1 MKKLI
6 ILLAALIT
14 VGCVSTDNKK
24 SSTAAM
30 CSLSD
35 SGVAPSWIQT
45 PVPES
50 EEYYYAYGVA
60 EAKDLSYIQ
69 ARKASHINARSELA
83 TSLSTKV
90 KYSFLQNSELTRK
103 AGANLLNETVTSNMD
118 SQTDL
123 FLANAFIE
131 QSWND
136 LEYCI
141 IWSKVRLHKDDYEK
155 SKRVVEKSIN
165 TDIADQL
172 TAMNEKLET
181 TNTMLGNVKQET
193 SLNPRKEL
201 MNRGIPFN
209 GKEFG
214 KAIMRADIEVMSL
227 FVKGG
232 MTFNDAYDDDFVVRL
247 EHRIIYLSL
256 DKLEKIL
263 SFFKYHPSSGANF
276 EQRYLQHAAY
286 IGSLDKVNLLLKY
299 GVNPQTL
306 YTGTIDIGALQSD
319 AFTLTAASAQCVADM
334 MIRKTKKKN
343 IDSTQ
348 WQAISKRLSAFN
360 ASSEGKIKF
369 AKTIVAYDIYQCD
382 QNAEVKKINIV
393 NQRASTCQKFFAK
406 QSNTSL
412 YNALTNVNVGMF
424 QEPKSIFEAA
434 HIALLPDILSDKF
447 TEDGEYL
454 SALRNKLNSTC
465 ASYKQKLCP
474 QAEQDDYLF
483 C

>member
-1 MKKLI
+1 MVKNLVKRLF
-6 ILLAALIT
+6 
-14 VGCVSTDNKK
+14 
-24 SSTAAM
+24 
-30 CSLSD
+30 
-35 SGVAPSWIQT
+35 
-45 PVPES
+45 
-50 EEYYYAYGVA
+50 
-60 EAKDLSYIQ
+60 
-69 ARKASHINARSELA
+69 EL
-83 TSLSTKV
+83 
-90 KYSFLQNSELTRK
+90 
-103 AGANLLNETVTSNMD
+103 
-118 SQTDL
+118 
-123 FLANAFIE
+123 
-131 QSWND
+131 
-136 LEYCI
+136 
-141 IWSKVRLHKDDYEK
+141 
-155 SKRVVEKSIN
+155 
-165 TDIADQL
+165 
-172 TAMNEKLET
+172 
-181 TNTMLGNVKQET
+181 
-193 SLNPRKEL
+193 
-201 MNRGIPFN
+201 
-209 GKEFG
+209 
-214 KAIMRADIEVMSL
+214 MSL

-263 SFFKYHPSSGANF
+263 NFFKHHPSSGADF

-319 AFTLTAASAQCVADM
+319 AFTLTAASAQCVAEM
-334 MIRKTKKKN
+334 MIGKTQKKN

-360 ASSEGKIKF
+360 ASSTGKIKF
-369 AKTIVAYDIYQCD
+369 AKTIVAYDTYQCD
-382 QNAEVKKINIV
+382 QKAEAKKINIV

-424 QEPKSIFEAA
+424 QEPKSVFEAA
-434 HIALLPDILSDKF
+434 HIALLPDILTDKF
-447 TEDGEYL
+447 TQDGEYL

-474 QAEQDDYLF
+474 QAEQNDYLF